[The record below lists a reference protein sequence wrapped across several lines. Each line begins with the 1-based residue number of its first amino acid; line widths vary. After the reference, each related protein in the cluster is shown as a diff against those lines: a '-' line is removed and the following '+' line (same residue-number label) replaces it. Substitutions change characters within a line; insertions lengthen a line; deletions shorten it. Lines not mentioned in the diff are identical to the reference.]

1 MFTLK
6 LHKRQFH
13 SSFSKSSSCL
23 STGGGAIVVCSRF
36 LKSVKILVSIYKYIL
51 SSSSSEISITYLS
64 NNKVRAAF
72 TLFDHDGDGKVTI
85 EELRL
90 LYTSLGQNFS
100 EVGNSGGD
108 CGDGGDGGDGGDS
121 GDALVLAMVIL
132 LAAVVVMVN
141 QR

>member
-6 LHKRQFH
+6 LHKRQFQLL
-13 SSFSKSSSCL
+13 FKVLLL
-23 STGGGAIVVCSRF
+23 SVKGGTRLVS
-36 LKSVKILVSIYKYIL
+36 KSVKILLSIYNYIL
-51 SSSSSEISITYLS
+51 SSLLSEISIIYLS

-100 EVGNSGGD
+100 EVDNGGE
-108 CGDGGDGGDGGDS
+108 
-121 GDALVLAMVIL
+121 
-132 LAAVVVMVN
+132 VVMVVMMVMVLIVVIHWCW
-141 QR
+141 QW

>member
-6 LHKRQFH
+6 LLQKRQFQLL
-13 SSFSKSSSCL
+13 FIVLLL
-23 STGGGAIVVCSRF
+23 SVKGRRRLVS
-36 LKSVKILVSIYKYIL
+36 KSVKILLSIYDYIL
-51 SSSSSEISITYLS
+51 SSLLSEISIIYLS

-100 EVGNSGGD
+100 EVDNSGGD
-108 CGDGGDGGDGGDS
+108 CGDGGGCGDI
-121 GDALVLAMVIL
+121 LVLAMVVR
-132 LAAVVVMVN
+132 LAMVVVMVI